1 MLRVSLHDLWS
12 RKRRLLGM
20 SFAVLLGVAFLSGTL
35 VLSDTMRGGFDDL
48 FSKANADTDV
58 VVRSTSELEGGEVTQ
73 TGLLDASLADRI
85 DDVDGVAAVAPRVL
99 GVAQIVGADG
109 EPIGGNG
116 PPTLGGNWV
125 TDPGPRP
132 WQLAEGRAPRA
143 ADEVVIDRRAA
154 DLGDLQVG
162 SRTIVQTPTPV
173 KVTVVGLARFGSED
187 SLAGATFVGFTTDAA
202 ERLLTGGTGKV
213 SSIAVAGEPGVGQA
227 ELARRVEH
235 ILPSGTEA
243 ITGAQL
249 TSEQRDDIDAD
260 FLDLFETFLLVFAG
274 IALLVATLSI
284 YNAFSILVAQR
295 TRESALLR
303 AVGASRRQV
312 LASVAVEALL
322 VGLAASLVGAAVG
335 IALAGGLRALL
346 DALGLSLPGGPL
358 AVEPTSLAIAVFV
371 GVLVT
376 IPASALPAIK
386 ASRVPPLAAMRD
398 VAVDRSG
405 ASRIRAVTGFV
416 AVAGGAALTVVGA
429 VDRSLGQAGLGAL
442 LTVVGVVLLGPVL
455 AGPAGSVLGWP
466 LARARGLVGSLA
478 RRNATRNPR
487 RTAGT
492 AAALMIGI
500 AVVTL
505 FTVFA
510 ASLKASVDDATERS
524 FRGDLVMT
532 TDNFSGS
539 GFSPELTERIAALP
553 EVARARALGNGV
565 AVVDG
570 ETRELTVADTVGL
583 GRVLDLD
590 VRTGSFDDVRD
601 GEVAVSSKLAD
612 EHHWRLGTALPLRFG
627 NGSTAE
633 ARVGAIYDDRSLV
646 ADVMLPT
653 STWVAHATQ
662 PSATAVLIELAP
674 GVRLTQGRAAVDVVA
689 KEFAAPASQD
699 REEYVESVGSNVD
712 RLLGIVY
719 ALLALAIVIALMGI
733 ANTLA
738 LSIHE
743 RTRELGL
750 LRAVGETRGQLRA
763 MLRGESTVISLFGT
777 TSGLVLGVFLAWAFV
792 TALSSGATI
801 TTFALPAGQLLA
813 VLVIGA
819 VVGLLAGFRPAR
831 RAARLPVLD
840 AVNAE

>member
-35 VLSDTMRGGFDDL
+35 VLSDTMRRGFDDV
-48 FSKANADTDV
+48 FGAANAHTDV
-58 VVRSTSELEGGEVTQ
+58 VVRDASELQYQNATQ
-73 TGLLDASLADRI
+73 RGQLDASLADEVRA
-85 DDVDGVAAVAPRVL
+85 VPGVAAVAPEVM

-109 EPIGGNG
+109 HPIGGNG
-116 PPTLGGNWV
+116 PPTLGGNWI
-125 TDPGPRP
+125 TEPGLSP
-132 WQLAEGRAPRA
+132 WSIAEGRAPRR

-154 DLGDLQVG
+154 DRGDLHVG
-162 SRTIVQTPTPV
+162 SRTIVQTPAPV
-173 KVTVVGLARFGSED
+173 HVTVVGLARFGTED

-202 ERLLTGGTGKV
+202 EQLLAGGAGKV
-213 SSIAVAGEPGVGQA
+213 SSLVVRAEPGVAQQ
-227 ELARRVEH
+227 ELAGRVQRV
-235 ILPSGTEA
+235 LPSGTEA

-249 TSEQRDDIDAD
+249 TNEQRSDIDSQ
-260 FLDLFETFLLVFAG
+260 FLDVFETFLLVFAG
-274 IALLVATLSI
+274 IALLVAMLSI
-284 YNAFSILVAQR
+284 YNAFSILVTQR

-312 LASVAVEALL
+312 LASVAVEALI

-346 DALGLSLPGGPL
+346 DAFGFSLPGGPL
-358 AVEPTSLAIAVFV
+358 AVEAGSVGLAVAV

-376 IPASALPAIK
+376 IPASAMPAIK
-386 ASRVPPLAAMRD
+386 ASRVPPVAAMRD
-398 VAVDRSG
+398 VAVERIG
-405 ASRIRAVTGFV
+405 AGRPR
-416 AVAGGAALTVVGA
+416 AVAGWLAVVSGVALAVVGA
-429 VDRSLGQAGLGAL
+429 VDRALEQAGLGAL
-442 LTVVGVVLLGPVL
+442 LAVVGLVLLGPVL
-455 AGPAGSVLGWP
+455 ARPASGVLGWP

-478 RRNATRNPR
+478 RRNAMRNPR

-492 AAALMIGI
+492 ATALMIGV

-510 ASLKASVDDATERS
+510 ASLKASVDDATTRS
-524 FRGDLVMT
+524 FRGDLVIST
-532 TDNFSGS
+532 NTFNGS
-539 GFSPELTERIAALP
+539 GFSPELTQRVAALP
-553 EVARARALGNGV
+553 QVAVARGLGNGFADV
-565 AVVDG
+565 GG
-570 ETRELTVADTVGL
+570 ETHGLTVADTAGL
-583 GRVLDLD
+583 GRVLDLG
-590 VRTGSFDDVRD
+590 VRAGSLDDVRD
-601 GEVAVSSKLAD
+601 GSIAVSSKLAGD
-612 EHHWRLGTALPLRFG
+612 HGWQIGTIVPMRFG
-627 NGSTAE
+627 NGSTAD
-633 ARVGAIYDDRSLV
+633 ARVGAIYEERSLV
-646 ADVMLPT
+646 ADILLPT

-662 PSATAVLIELAP
+662 PSDVAVLIRLAP
-674 GVRLTQGRAAVDVVA
+674 GVGVEQGRTAVDAVA

-699 REEYVESVGSNVD
+699 RQEYVDSVGSNVD
-712 RLLGIVY
+712 RLLGVVY

-777 TSGLVLGVFLAWAFV
+777 TMGLVLGVFLSWAFV

-801 TTFALPAGQLLA
+801 TTFAVPGGQLLA

-819 VVGLLAGFRPAR
+819 AAGLVAGLRPAR
-831 RAARLPVLD
+831 RAARLAVLD